1 MKEIKPSFVIAI
13 LVVIFAGC
21 RQGNKMYEKLEKI
34 DSLIEHKDYSAA
46 YAQLTD
52 IDKANVTEEKL
63 SA

>member
-21 RQGNKMYEKLEKI
+21 RQDNKMYEKLEKI

-52 IDKANVTEEKL
+52 IQG
-63 SA
+63 